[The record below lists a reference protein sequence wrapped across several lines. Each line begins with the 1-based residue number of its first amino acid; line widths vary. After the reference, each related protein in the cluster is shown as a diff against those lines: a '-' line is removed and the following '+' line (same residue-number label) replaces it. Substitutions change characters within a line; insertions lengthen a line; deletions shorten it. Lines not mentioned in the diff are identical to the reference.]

1 MIKSRPHFGTLLIDK
16 QVEIDVNVSSQ
27 CFVLC
32 ISVKLGL
39 LLLLVFEASLRP
51 RSLHLLDVIDHI
63 ARARLIIL
71 LHFIVKRVCLCLAS
85 AAVFPLWL
93 AILFFSFLLIF
104 ESRVASQI
112 IPVGLFLNFT
122 AMTH

>member
-1 MIKSRPHFGTLLIDK
+1 MVKRWLHLGSLLIDK
-16 QVEIDVNVSSQ
+16 QVEIDVDVSSQ

-39 LLLLVFEASLRP
+39 LLLLVFKASLRP
-51 RSLHLLDVIDHI
+51 RSLHLLDVIDHV

-104 ESRVASQI
+104 QSRVASQI
-112 IPVGLFLNFT
+112 IPVGLFLILPL
-122 AMTH
+122 

>member
-1 MIKSRPHFGTLLIDK
+1 MIESRPYFGTLLIDK
-16 QVEIDVNVSSQ
+16 QVEIYVDVSSK

-32 ISVKLGL
+32 ISVKFGL
-39 LLLLVFEASLRP
+39 LLLLVLEASFRP

-93 AILFFSFLLIF
+93 AILILVFF
-104 ESRVASQI
+104 
-112 IPVGLFLNFT
+112 LFLKVALCHKLYQRAPFLNLPL
-122 AMTH
+122 

>member
-1 MIKSRPHFGTLLIDK
+1 MVESRPHFGTLLIDK
-16 QVEIDVNVSSQ
+16 QVEIDVDVSSK

-32 ISVKLGL
+32 ISVKFGL
-39 LLLLVFEASLRP
+39 LLLLVLEASFRP

-93 AILFFSFLLIF
+93 AILILVFF
-104 ESRVASQI
+104 
-112 IPVGLFLNFT
+112 LFLKVALCHKLYQRASFS
-122 AMTH
+122 

>member
-1 MIKSRPHFGTLLIDK
+1 MVKRWLHLGSLLIDK
-16 QVEIDVNVSSQ
+16 QVEIDVDVSSQ

-39 LLLLVFEASLRP
+39 FLLLVFKASLRP
-51 RSLHLLDVIDHI
+51 RSLHLLDVIDHV

-104 ESRVASQI
+104 QSRVASQI
-112 IPVGLFLNFT
+112 IPVGLFLILPL
-122 AMTH
+122 